1 MILRRVIEHVKK
13 QEWTAVFLDFLIV
26 VVGVFIGIQ
35 VSNWNAAQINAAR
48 QETLLN
54 ELTAD
59 LRADIEELDATLEVT
74 RLRFNAAETLVARVS
89 GWRVPTEYPT
99 GFGTTG
105 SMTQIER
112 EAPEAPKDAI
122 YFAQRYIGFDISR
135 RSFDALIADGDFTFA
150 GRPGLASK
158 LRSHYAYAEV
168 WIDAEDGRQL
178 TVSREL
184 HAAFT
189 RLGYSIFE
197 TPDWETL
204 DALVAGD
211 PELAGALKATA
222 WEAVIQNF
230 FLRKIRAD
238 TQALIREIEEG
249 DK

>member
-1 MILRRVIEHVKK
+1 MLLRRVIEHVKA
-13 QEWTAVFLDFLIV
+13 QNWTAVALDFIIV

-48 QETLLN
+48 QETLLR

-74 RLRFNAAETLVARVS
+74 RLRFNAAETLVARAS
-89 GWRVPTEYPT
+89 GWRVPNEYPT
-99 GFGTTG
+99 GFGTSG
-105 SMTQIER
+105 GMTQIER
-112 EAPEAPKDAI
+112 EAPEAPKDAV
-122 YFAQRYIGFDISR
+122 YFAQRYVGFDISR

-158 LRSHYAYAEV
+158 LRSHYAYAEI

-178 TVSREL
+178 AVSREL
-184 HAAFT
+184 QKAFL
-189 RLGYSIFE
+189 RVGFSIFE
-197 TPDWETL
+197 DPDWEEL
-204 DALVAGD
+204 DALVASN

-222 WEAVIQNF
+222 WEAVIQNIV
-230 FLRKIRAD
+230 LRQIRAD
-238 TQALIREIEEG
+238 TEALIKEIEED